1 DMVASQPASTATLIG
16 RIHAGQAQARDEL
29 FARCL
34 PMLRRFARGRL
45 PAGRRDLAETE
56 DLVQLTL
63 MRALSRLDDFQANAR
78 GAFFA
83 YLRTVMLNA
92 VREELRRQQRHPH
105 ADGEP
110 DQMLAAAACGDAD
123 AASDSVVANA
133 IGSETLAAYEKAL
146 AELDEHQRQA
156 VILRVEFDLSYAEI
170 ALELECPSA
179 DAARMQVTRA
189 LRRLVELMP

>member
-1 DMVASQPASTATLIG
+1 RGMTADMVASQPASTATLIG

-92 VREELRRQQRHPH
+92 VREEIGR
-105 ADGEP
+105 ASCGERV
-110 DQMLAAAACGDAD
+110 GD
-123 AASDSVVANA
+123 
-133 IGSETLAAYEKAL
+133 
-146 AELDEHQRQA
+146 
-156 VILRVEFDLSYAEI
+156 
-170 ALELECPSA
+170 
-179 DAARMQVTRA
+179 
-189 LRRLVELMP
+189 